1 MKRNSQSNIILIDE
15 IEKKNQLKKKRK
27 NKLIGLTRQTR
38 DPCHKTWT
46 T

>member
-15 IEKKNQLKKKRK
+15 IEKKKSIKKKRK
-27 NKLIGLTRQTR
+27 KELIGLTRQTR